1 MSARLQ
7 RKARTYLDV
16 AISADEGLTWSRIA
30 RLEDDFSP
38 GVRSHYPT
46 AVADQG
52 RIAVVYSKFYFG
64 PYLDTALANNTAMV
78 RPARSCSPE
87 GDASACMRSH
97 QALALAPVVLATS

>member
-1 MSARLQ
+1 VLNSHAKLKIN

-46 AVADQG
+46 AGA
-52 RIAVVYSKFYFG
+52 Y
-64 PYLDTALANNTAMV
+64 T
-78 RPARSCSPE
+78 RSLQS
-87 GDASACMRSH
+87 S
-97 QALALAPVVLATS
+97 T